1 MPLQELFY
9 IGLECCVRFCCM
21 RFATSFDRNKKAGYT
36 LVEVLVVVI
45 ILGILSS
52 MGFAGLQQAI
62 ANSRVKDAAVNT
74 AAFVER
80 VANLSTQRD
89 EVLCLKIDPS
99 NPHKILALRDTEH
112 HDCTEPRGSVDS
124 MTIDAP
130 TKFVSR
136 SAGCPAMHDW
146 FGAGEDKKYRT
157 FKPRPGLSAVPP
169 EGGVCIKYGDSDV
182 YGAVRKTKELNRV
195 VPMWKVGNDA
205 TQNGNWSNWSEL

>member
-9 IGLECCVRFCCM
+9 IGLECCLRFCCM

>member
-9 IGLECCVRFCCM
+9 IGLDCCLRFCCM
-21 RFATSFDRNKKAGYT
+21 RFATSFDREKKAGYT

-45 ILGILSS
+45 IIGILSS
-52 MGFAGLQQAI
+52 MGVVSLQGAV
-62 ANSRVKDAAVNT
+62 ANSRVKDASVNT

-80 VANLSTQRD
+80 VANLATQRD

-99 NPHKILALRDTEH
+99 NPHKILALRDTTN
-112 HDCTEPRGSVDS
+112 HDCSDPKGSVDS

-130 TKFVSR
+130 VKFVLR
-136 SAGCPAMHDW
+136 SSGCPAMHEW

-182 YGAVRKTKELNRV
+182 YGAVRKTKGLNRV

-205 TQNGNWSNWSEL
+205 TQNGNWSNWTEL

>member
-1 MPLQELFY
+1 
-9 IGLECCVRFCCM
+9 M